1 MPSPPHAQ
9 SRGAHVSATVERLS
23 LAKGRHWLTDLPR
36 WTWPLVAVILLGAVL
51 RLVWVGD
58 MEYKGDETYLFDRSQ
73 SVGHGASWPWVGQD
87 SGAGPRNPGMGIWVF
102 VALARVFALHD
113 PTSLARGVMV
123 LNVLALAGLVAW
135 IVHAARLQ
143 EREMWLWG
151 SALLALS
158 APAILF
164 SRKIWVQSALPPFV
178 LLVLVG
184 WWRRDRRWGAFLWG
198 LMGAWLG
205 QIHMSGFFFAA
216 ALAAWTGLF
225 ARRGVR
231 WRAWLAGSVLGALT
245 LIPWADYVLTHPRG
259 VHASLA
265 NFVTGRFW
273 SEWVAQGT
281 GFDLRS
287 SFGSDLQRFLAFPS
301 VAGTPSHGVVAT
313 AGLIAVVGLLIGA
326 RAVVA
331 LGRHRGDWHNLL
343 TGRRSDTT
351 LIIQAAF
358 VAFGL
363 FLTAPGTY
371 IYRHYLIV
379 AWVLPF
385 LWIAWLAL
393 LWPRWGRRLLAILCV
408 AQALLSVEYLTYIHA
423 NHGAPRGD
431 YGVSY
436 DAQSPRH

>member
-1 MPSPPHAQ
+1 
-9 SRGAHVSATVERLS
+9 
-23 LAKGRHWLTDLPR
+23 
-36 WTWPLVAVILLGAVL
+36 
-51 RLVWVGD
+51 

-158 APAILF
+158 A
-164 SRKIWVQSALPPFV
+164 
-178 LLVLVG
+178 
-184 WWRRDRRWGAFLWG
+184 
-198 LMGAWLG
+198 
-205 QIHMSGFFFAA
+205 A

-301 VAGTPSHGVVAT
+301 VAGTPSHGVAAT
-313 AGLIAVVGLLIGA
+313 AGLIALVALLIGG

-331 LGRHRGDWHNLL
+331 LGRHRGDWRNLL

-351 LIIQAAF
+351 LIIQAAS

-408 AQALLSVEYLTYIHA
+408 AQALLSVQYLTYIHA
-423 NHGAPRGD
+423 NHGAPRGTT
-431 YGVSY
+431 
-436 DAQSPRH
+436 A